1 MGGGRVEGGEKRNFP
16 WKHFP
21 VYLTIVPPTKAS
33 QISPPINSKPAR
45 VPCCDLTASQMIQRM
60 QHWAADIYFQFHV
73 DLHPG
78 GLGVLCLRVTGSVL
92 HGESKAVGR
101 EQKKWE
107 PWDLVLGMQHG
118 SRAVISWKG
127 VQQYSLLFYL
137 SLIHAQVHLGSGYL
151 VCSVSTSKKYMKSHY
166 FLLKR
171 NFPLVQRIWNRRHIF
186 REYQYFIIM

>member
-45 VPCCDLTASQMIQRM
+45 VPCYDLTASQMIQRM

-101 EQKKWE
+101 EQKKNESPEIWCWACSMAQE
-107 PWDLVLGMQHG
+107 LSYHG
-118 SRAVISWKG
+118 KEFNNTPSYFTSLSFMPKSILAQAISYALFPHLRNIW
-127 VQQYSLLFYL
+127 SHIIFYL
-137 SLIHAQVHLGSGYL
+137 KGTFH
-151 VCSVSTSKKYMKSHY
+151 
-166 FLLKR
+166 
-171 NFPLVQRIWNRRHIF
+171 
-186 REYQYFIIM
+186 

>member
-78 GLGVLCLRVTGSVL
+78 GLGVLCLRVTGSV
-92 HGESKAVGR
+92 GTPR
-101 EQKKWE
+101 
-107 PWDLVLGMQHG
+107 
-118 SRAVISWKG
+118 G
-127 VQQYSLLFYL
+127 VQSSWQRTKKMRALRSGAGHAAWLKSCHIMERSSTILPLILPL
-137 SLIHAQVHLGSGYL
+137 SHSCPSPSWLRLSRML
-151 VCSVSTSKKYMKSHY
+151 C
-166 FLLKR
+166 F
-171 NFPLVQRIWNRRHIF
+171 HI
-186 REYQYFIIM
+186 